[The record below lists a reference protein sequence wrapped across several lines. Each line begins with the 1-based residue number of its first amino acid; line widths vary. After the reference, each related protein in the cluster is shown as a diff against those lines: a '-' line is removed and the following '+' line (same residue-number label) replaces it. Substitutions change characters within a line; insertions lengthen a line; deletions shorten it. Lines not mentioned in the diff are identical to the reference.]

1 VRNNKSNN
9 KKDKKSSLLKKPILT
24 TREAAKLL
32 KVGVQTIKN
41 YIYEGKIKSFK
52 TPGGHHRILPA
63 DLPSQLENVMPEE
76 TGHFIEKSSGK
87 ELHQNSLLIIRALVG
102 AMEIRDTCKVGHSE
116 SVAKI
121 SLEIAEK
128 LEMSSKE
135 KESTEKVA
143 F

>member
-1 VRNNKSNN
+1 
-9 KKDKKSSLLKKPILT
+9 
-24 TREAAKLL
+24 
-32 KVGVQTIKN
+32 
-41 YIYEGKIKSFK
+41 
-52 TPGGHHRILPA
+52 
-63 DLPSQLENVMPEE
+63 
-76 TGHFIEKSSGK
+76 
-87 ELHQNSLLIIRALVG
+87 
-102 AMEIRDTCKVGHSE
+102 VGHSE